1 MTAIQY
7 LQTYNRLE
15 RRYIAI
21 TEQIKSIE
29 NEIISLKSPGFDE
42 RVQNSPKNDPIGE
55 MVCNLE
61 KEKGKLGI
69 RMMECKTNMSIIKS
83 QIMQMENINND
94 YYITLLFRY
103 VLMKDWRFICDTL
116 HLSRTQANKVHGLA
130 LETFNDKFGDIYAER

>member
-1 MTAIQY
+1 MTAKQY

-103 VLMKDWRFICDTL
+103 VLQKDWRFICDTL
-116 HLSRTQANKVHGLA
+116 HLSRAQANVVHGRA
-130 LETFNDKFGDIYAER
+130 LQEFDGKFGEIYTEK